1 MLAEPNGRPQVSTL
15 APSRPAAKAPV
26 AKPERDTTTGTKR
39 KHKVAAVAPIAALQD
54 TPADLPFLT
63 PAPGTP
69 GAP

>member
-1 MLAEPNGRPQVSTL
+1 MDLATGSAGVLL
-15 APSRPAAKAPV
+15 AL
-26 AKPERDTTTGTKR
+26 G
-39 KHKVAAVAPIAALQD
+39 AALQD